1 MCWNDGYERKRFE
14 KKLKKQREEYK
25 KQGMTD
31 AQIEKIEK
39 KDWEIYRSDRCYYSH
54 TQPLEF
60 EDDNFDKEDCT
71 PLCKFFSEELC
82 DYIHPDYSNPH
93 WWIDE
98 IEDEHILRQIKKL
111 NLEEIEV
118 LTLVVFEGLQR
129 KEAALVLGISVDSV
143 DRKFRKYRDIFSMQ
157 SKDGDCHA

>member
-14 KKLKKQREEYK
+14 KKLKKQREEYE

-31 AQIEKIEK
+31 AQIEEIEK

-93 WWIDE
+93 SRLYVQKHTAPICRKRRYE
-98 IEDEHILRQIKKL
+98 
-111 NLEEIEV
+111 
-118 LTLVVFEGLQR
+118 TLFL
-129 KEAALVLGISVDSV
+129 LSI
-143 DRKFRKYRDIFSMQ
+143 
-157 SKDGDCHA
+157 

>member
-14 KKLKKQREEYK
+14 KRLKKQREEYK

-31 AQIEKIEK
+31 AQIEEIEK

-98 IEDEHILRQIKKL
+98 IED
-111 NLEEIEV
+111 
-118 LTLVVFEGLQR
+118 
-129 KEAALVLGISVDSV
+129 D
-143 DRKFRKYRDIFSMQ
+143 
-157 SKDGDCHA
+157 

>member
-1 MCWNDGYERKRFE
+1 MR
-14 KKLKKQREEYK
+14 L
-25 KQGMTD
+25 
-31 AQIEKIEK
+31 
-39 KDWEIYRSDRCYYSH
+39 
-54 TQPLEF
+54 
-60 EDDNFDKEDCT
+60 
-71 PLCKFFSEELC
+71 
-82 DYIHPDYSNPH
+82 
-93 WWIDE
+93 
-98 IEDEHILRQIKKL
+98 KL

>member
-1 MCWNDGYERKRFE
+1 MEDLE
-14 KKLKKQREEYK
+14 KQREEYK

-31 AQIEKIEK
+31 AQIEEIEK